1 MTNVIQTIPFFVEW
15 VTGSQF
21 GLVHAIELT
30 NKLNDPV
37 ASASTLTAQK
47 ESECS
52 KVVYILV
59 YKKAMADLELSL
71 LSERK
76 VALHLYPPW

>member
-21 GLVHAIELT
+21 GLVHAIEPT
-30 NKLNDPV
+30 NKFDDPV
-37 ASASTLTAQK
+37 TSASALTAQK
-47 ESECS
+47 DTECS

-59 YKKAMADLELSL
+59 YKKAIGDFEPKL

-76 VALHLYPPW
+76 LALHLYPPW